1 MNQPLHLVH
10 PITLGTPVHVG
21 NTAFVPLLLD
31 LLKGAEAD
39 DSAYCFLDQ
48 ALEAGTTKVTEISDR
63 GSVREILVSH
73 HGKGFLL
80 LLDGEQVIGAKQ
92 DRIFNAS
99 FLIAPGSEVVVP
111 VSCVERGRWGSD
123 DRGRDFGS
131 SETTFVGSA
140 RGKKLRRVARN
151 AVTHGGWDA
160 DQRTVWTDVQ
170 GYLTSS
176 RVRSHTSAFSDAY
189 QANIRRTLGAVSYL
203 EPCER
208 QVGLA
213 VVRDNRLV
221 GLDIVAAPSL
231 YLRIWK
237 KVANGALAE
246 VDPSCNVVQH
256 PAEVVRRVCMAWKQ
270 AQLREQVAPGCGTTL
285 HGIGETVAFG
295 ALRHEGKI
303 LHLVASEAC

>member
-10 PITLGTPVHVG
+10 PITLGTPVHIG

-31 LLKGAEAD
+31 GAEVD
-39 DSAYCFLDQ
+39 NSAYCVLDQ
-48 ALEAGTTKVTEISDR
+48 ALEAGTTKVTEISDQ

-111 VSCVERGRWGSD
+111 VSCVERGRWGLRSD
-123 DRGRDFGS
+123 DPGRDFGS

-160 DQRTVWTDVQ
+160 DQHTVWTDVQ

-176 RVRSHTSAFSDAY
+176 GVRSRTSAFSDAY
-189 QANIRRTLGAVSYL
+189 QANIRRTLSAVSYL

-213 VVRDNRLV
+213 VVRNNRLV

-237 KVANGALAE
+237 KLARGALAE
-246 VDPSCNVVQH
+246 VDPSRTVVQR

-285 HGIGETVAFG
+285 HGMGETVAFG

-303 LHLVASEAC
+303 LHLMASEAC

>member
-10 PITLGTPVHVG
+10 PIALGMPVHVG
-21 NTAFVPLLLD
+21 NTAFVPLLL
-31 LLKGAEAD
+31 LEGAEAD
-39 DSAYCFLDQ
+39 DSAYSLLDQ
-48 ALEAGTTKVTEISDR
+48 ALEAGATKVTEISDR
-63 GSVREILVSH
+63 GCVREILVSH
-73 HGKGFLL
+73 HGNGFLL

-99 FLIAPGSEVVVP
+99 FLIAPGSDVVVP
-111 VSCVERGRWGSD
+111 VSCVERGRWGARSD

-151 AVTHGGWDA
+151 ALTHGGWDA
-160 DQRTVWTDVQ
+160 DQHTVWTDVQ

-176 RVRSHTSAFSDAY
+176 RVRSCTSAFSDAY
-189 QANIRRTLGAVSYL
+189 QASIRRTLGVVSYL
-203 EPCER
+203 EPCDR

-213 VVRDNRLV
+213 VVRGNRLV
-221 GLDIVAAPSL
+221 GLDMVAAPSL
-231 YLRIWK
+231 YRRMWK

-246 VDPSCNVVQH
+246 VDPSRNVVQD
-256 PAEVVRRVCMAWKQ
+256 PAKVVQRVCRAWQ
-270 AQLREQVAPGCGTTL
+270 NAQLREQDAPGCGKTL

-295 ALRHEGKI
+295 ALQHEGKI
-303 LHLVASEAC
+303 VHLVASEA